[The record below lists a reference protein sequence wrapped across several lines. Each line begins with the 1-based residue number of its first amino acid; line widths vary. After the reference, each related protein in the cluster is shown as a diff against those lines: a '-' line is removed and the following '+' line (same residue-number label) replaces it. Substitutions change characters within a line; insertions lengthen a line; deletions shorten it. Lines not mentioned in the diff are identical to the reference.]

1 MTSTTLTPA
10 VIYLRLSDFRD
21 EDDETFEAR
30 RAELEEFAASLGL
43 RVVWV
48 AIENDLNGDGKPRG
62 ASAYKTP
69 IKVRT
74 PSGLIEMRTNRPT
87 WTTVIRDYL
96 LTGQARVLLVS
107 DDSRL
112 TRNERDG
119 LDLIDAARESGASV
133 VAPDDNWEPRWILTS
148 GGTDQER
155 EALRD
160 RINDAR
166 RYSADLAAKVR
177 RGRRRWAGRSYQGG
191 RRPYGYRVD
200 TTTTQHQRNLI
211 VNDGTEGWPDEA
223 AVIRQAATDI
233 RDRGISLKAVARD
246 LRERGEPTV
255 TGTAWSSKTLR
266 DVLIKPAAAGL
277 AIYRGELR
285 EAPWEPILDRDAWE
299 RLRDLLTDPSR
310 RTNTGRANEPRWLL
324 SGFAACGVCG
334 GRTRV
339 AGGKNRAPA
348 YVGAECCHVR
358 RNAAAVDR
366 LITDLIVGEDPA
378 QVSPGRERVLGR
390 LEEDD
395 AKDLLRPEPRVHPD
409 GEALRA
415 ERARLRKGR
424 RSLMETFGQ
433 EDGDADA
440 AATIRKWDKRLAGI
454 EAQLAVSDQ
463 PDPLPE
469 FRTGEPARAVWESL
483 PLPRRRAIV
492 QVLLDSIVIRRAGRK
507 GSAFDPETIKV
518 RWVEEVRTEA
528 PAR

>member
-30 RAELEEFAASLGL
+30 KAELEEFAASLGL

-69 IKVRT
+69 IKVTT
-74 PSGLIEMRTNRPT
+74 PSGLVEFRTRRPA
-87 WTTVIRDYL
+87 WQAVIRDYL
-96 LTGQARVLLVS
+96 LTGTAKVLVVS

-119 LDLIDAARESGASV
+119 LDLIDAARVSHASV
-133 VAPDDNWEPRWILTS
+133 VAPDDDWEPRWILRD
-148 GGTDQER
+148 GGTEAER

-166 RYSADLAAKVR
+166 RYSADIAAKVR
-177 RGRRRWAGRSYQGG
+177 RGRRRWAGKSYQGG

-211 VNDGTEGWPDEA
+211 LDQAEA
-223 AVIRQAATDI
+223 DVVRNAARDI
-233 RDRGISLKAVARD
+233 LDRAISLKAVARD

-255 TGTAWSSKTLR
+255 TGTAWSAKTLR
-266 DVLIKPAAAGL
+266 DILIKPAVAGL
-277 AIYRGELR
+277 AVYRGELR
-285 EAPWEPILDRDAWE
+285 QAPWEPILDEPTWE
-299 RLRDLLTDPSR
+299 RLRNLLTDPAR

-324 SGFAACGVCG
+324 SGFATCGAMITDEAGRERECG

-339 AGGKNRAPA
+339 AGGRDRAPA

-358 RNAAAVDR
+358 RNAQAVDA
-366 LITDLIVGEDPA
+366 LISDLVIA
-378 QVSPGRERVLGR
+378 R
-390 LEEDD
+390 LEMDD
-395 AKDLLRPEPRVHPD
+395 LADLLRPLPRVHPD

-424 RSLMETFGQ
+424 RSLMETFGL
-433 EDGDADA
+433 GDADA

-454 EAQLAVSDQ
+454 EAQLAVSDS

-469 FRTGEPARAVWESL
+469 FRTGELARAVWEGL

-492 QVLLDSIVIRRAGRK
+492 QLLLDGIVIRRAGRR
-507 GSAFDPETIKV
+507 GQGFDPDTIEV
-518 RWVEEVRTEA
+518 RWNEEVRAEA